1 MRRWGLAAVLVLFLA
16 GWHWRERLFPGEVVR
31 VRRVLDAVAA
41 DVSFEPSEQGI
52 AAGRRISRL
61 VDHFSAEAH
70 IEVEILGV
78 GTFNLNGRGE
88 IQQAMWVAR
97 REARRLEVRFLDIV
111 VELGPDGR
119 TSVAHLTATA
129 EITGN
134 RRRQE
139 GFEAMEFRF
148 FLEQVDGAW
157 KVRQVETIQTLK
169 Q

>member
-1 MRRWGLAAVLVLFLA
+1 M
-16 GWHWRERLFPGEVVR
+16 
-31 VRRVLDAVAA
+31 D
-41 DVSFEPSEQGI
+41 Q
-52 AAGRRISRL
+52 
-61 VDHFSAEAH
+61 FSAEAQ
-70 IEVEILGV
+70 IEVEILGA
-78 GTFNLNGRGE
+78 GNFNLNGRGE

-111 VELGPDGR
+111 VELGPDAR
-119 TSVAHLTATA
+119 TAVAHLTATA
-129 EITGN
+129 DVTGN

-148 FLEQVDGAW
+148 FLEKLDGAW